1 MKRFAL
7 LAPLFS
13 ALLILSACQAPLLT
27 QTRHAQT
34 AQSLSL
40 NTSQAPGVQIDGQV
54 HIVATGQNARVTFQ
68 PRQTAAFSLQ
78 ALRRSEIQSYRMTV
92 LWSGDATGRS
102 TTVAADAAGH
112 LPSDITVA
120 GVPSGSLRVVL
131 IDALDNSG
139 TPLLDLRA
147 GWVYNQTSSGDY
159 DATTRVTRAGRAVAE
174 TIQHFANSNTSGDR
188 SIFAVWQGNP
198 AGTVADLEALVN
210 TVLTDKDPL
219 ALASA
224 ELIAAIQAKGDG
236 SLPDAGDVETAS
248 ATGLTLNYEVPSG
261 YLLPAGA
268 RLSLNMASSPTAV
281 IPAPQPAGTYSVT
294 IPEVYLPQGAH
305 TDSRV
310 LRLFAA
316 DDTGYQTPLYSPDGE
331 ALALN
336 TSGIASGTPGASA
349 LTPLTLP
356 TAMLT
361 PLATGSTFYVSNTG
375 SNTQDGSSE
384 ALAWQTLAHAL
395 AQIKARTATGAFA
408 ASTPVLIVKAGTY
421 SESPL
426 TLDFPLHLIGESG
439 ASVISPVLG
448 TGTGFALSTDNTD
461 SDFATSATQR
471 ISLSNLT
478 LTGFDSGLSL
488 SNSHVTLTGITA
500 TGTGALA
507 TGTGILV
514 NANTTVDDLVITH
527 SAFDAFQ
534 IGFAA
539 LAADD
544 DASNLTHLTVSN
556 TRFNDNRFKGVYLEK
571 ASNATFDGITIA
583 HSGYDA
589 ALNGNMGFE
598 LNLKG
603 STNVALPKAF
613 GNIQLLNSS
622 VTDSG
627 YQGTSTFPAAYARAA
642 VGIKAREVAT
652 NYVSLTGVTLRNNT
666 ISGPMQALRIAAPD
680 SNAGVSSSMMANLS
694 LSDNRL
700 ALENNLGYTGE
711 QRFLLINH
719 TLGEIDAS
727 QDNRFDGVNPA
738 SASAAEAYAIEAH
751 ILDALDDNVY
761 QNNAF
766 VSGRVFTGLAGN
778 RTFVPFRADAR
789 HIQPAIDAA
798 EAGDTL
804 VLQAG
809 TYTPAQ
815 TLTLT
820 LNKDITLEGEGD
832 TTRFERAVSSA
843 PSDSLFRL
851 SAGGA
856 TLRNLAIEKMQKTGP
871 DALIYLGANDLT
883 VENMTL
889 SGQFENGDGDVSRAM
904 VGQAGITGL
913 LVQDN
918 LIYGLR
924 QPAYISAA
932 NGITG
937 SILNNQVY
945 GTRGW
950 VIEGAQINFSGNTWR
965 SDDLPGASGNFGCDI
980 ALLARGNAPVPAD
993 YMAFYGDTTALEAAN
1008 AGDLLDVTGP
1018 GMGGCD
1024 QR

>member
-1 MKRFAL
+1 MKRFAP

-13 ALLILSACQAPLLT
+13 ALLVISACQAPLLP
-27 QTRHAQT
+27 QTRNAQT
-34 AQSLSL
+34 AQSLAL
-40 NTSQAPGVQIDGQV
+40 KLPQAPGVQIEGQV
-54 HIVATGQNARVTFQ
+54 QVVGTEQRDRIIFQ
-68 PRQTAAFSLQ
+68 PRQTSGFSLQ

-102 TTVAADAAGH
+102 TTVAADSAGH
-112 LPSDITVA
+112 LTSDITVED
-120 GVPSGSLRVVL
+120 VPSGNLRVVL

-139 TPLLDLRA
+139 APILDLRA
-147 GWVYNQTSSGDY
+147 GLVYNQTGSGDY
-159 DATTRVTRAGRAVAE
+159 DATTRVTRSGRAVAE
-174 TIQHFANSNTSGDR
+174 TVQYFANSNISGDR

-198 AGTVADLEALVN
+198 ADTIADLEALVN
-210 TVLTDKDPL
+210 TVLTGKDPL
-219 ALASA
+219 ALDSA
-224 ELIAAIQAKGDG
+224 ELIADIQAEGDG

-248 ATGLTLNYEVPSG
+248 ATDVTLSYEVPSG

-268 RLSLNMASSPTAV
+268 RLSLNTASSPTAV

-294 IPEVYLPQGAH
+294 IPQVYLPQGTD

-316 DDTGYQTPLYSPDGE
+316 DDTGYQTPLYSTESD

-336 TSGIASGTPGASA
+336 SSGIVSGTPGAA

-361 PLATGSTFYVSNTG
+361 PLATGSTFYVSSTG

-384 ALAWQTLAHAL
+384 AMAFQTLAYAL
-395 AQIKARTATGAFA
+395 AQIKARTATGEFG
-408 ASTPVLIVKAGTY
+408 SGTPVLIVKAGSY
-421 SESPL
+421 SESNL
-426 TLDFPLHLIGESG
+426 TLDFPLHLIGETG
-439 ASVISPVLG
+439 TSVSSPVIG

-478 LTGFDSGLSL
+478 LTGFDSGFHL

-514 NANTTVDDLVITH
+514 NANTTVDDLVITN

-534 IGFAA
+534 IGLAS

-544 DASNLTHLTVSN
+544 DTSNFTHVTVRN

-571 ASNATFDGITIA
+571 ASNATFDGITID

-603 STNVALPKAF
+603 STHVALPKVF
-613 GNIQLLNSS
+613 DNIQLLNSR

-627 YQGTSTFPAAYARAA
+627 YQGSSTFPAAYARAA

-652 NYVSLTGVTLRNNT
+652 NYVSVTGVTLRNNT

-680 SNAGVSSSMMANLS
+680 SNAGVSNSMLANLS
-694 LSDNRL
+694 LSDNQL
-700 ALENNLGYTGE
+700 ALEPNLGYTGE

-719 TLGEIDAS
+719 SLGEIDAS
-727 QDNRFDGVNPA
+727 QDNRFDGVDPA
-738 SASAAEAYAIEAH
+738 SASAAEAYEIEAK
-751 ILDALDDNVY
+751 ILDALDYNVY

-766 VSGRVFTGLAGN
+766 VSGRVFTGLTGN
-778 RTFVPFRADAR
+778 RTFVPFRSDAR

-798 EAGDTL
+798 AAGDTL

-815 TLTLT
+815 TLTIT
-820 LNKDITLEGEGD
+820 LNKDITLEGEGV

-851 SAGGA
+851 SAVGA
-856 TLRNLAIEKMQKTGP
+856 TLRNLSIEKMQKTGP

-883 VENMTL
+883 VEDLTL
-889 SGQFENGDGDVSRAM
+889 SGQYANGEGDVSRAM

-913 LVQDN
+913 LVQNN
-918 LIYGLR
+918 LIYQLR

-932 NGITG
+932 NGLTG
-937 SILNNQVY
+937 QILNNRVY

-950 VIEGAQINFSGNTWR
+950 VIEGAQLTFSGNTWR
-965 SDDLPGASGNFGCDI
+965 SDGLSGASENFGCDI
-980 ALLARGNAPVPAD
+980 ALLARSNAPVPAD
-993 YMAFYGDTTALEAAN
+993 YMSFYGDTTALEAAN